1 MKVKTFLFLVLLFGL
16 VIVAVV
22 IRIGPMLFTTE
33 KTVETVDEASSQI
46 YATSLFSYVKASE
59 MAYTLN
65 VIEDK
70 KKIKDC
76 DINGSSLICG
86 KVILNVDVRGNV
98 PTSGSLAFD
107 ENGKVVKVENALISN
122 FICSYDGNY
131 KCVKEN

>member
-33 KTVETVDEASSQI
+33 KTVETVNEANSQI

-65 VIEDK
+65 IIEDK
-70 KKIKDC
+70 DKIKDC

-86 KVILNVDVRGNV
+86 KVILNIDVRGNI

-107 ENGKVVKVENALISN
+107 ENGKIIKVENALISN
-122 FICSYDGNY
+122 YICSYDGNY
-131 KCVKEN
+131 KCVKGN